1 MTDVSHQLS
10 HLPHQQSLLN
20 HFMQIFEPEPDV
32 VAAVLLGSLAGGTGD
47 RLSDLDLMVFTRN
60 GFHRHSAATHQ
71 RFEQAFTILYRLE
84 GDHNERAC
92 FKKYIFDDCTS
103 AEIHC
108 ADLSEPFEIA
118 RPYQILFDKDDIVAA
133 RLTDQAAP
141 AHEEFAVYEKGDAGL
156 IWELLSCIKWLSRG
170 QTDLAKTYL
179 KRLAAVL

>member
-1 MTDVSHQLS
+1 MTDASNRLT
-10 HLPHQQSLLN
+10 HLPHQQRLLE
-20 HFMQIFEPEPDV
+20 HFIKTFEPEPDV

-71 RFEQAFTILYRLE
+71 RFEQGVTILYRLE

-118 RPYQILFDKDDIVAA
+118 RPYQVLFDKDDIVAA
-133 RLTDQAAP
+133 RLTDKPAP
-141 AHEEFAVYEKGDAGL
+141 AHKDFAVYEKGDAGL
-156 IWELLSCIKWLSRG
+156 VWELLSCIKWLSRG
-170 QTDLAKTYL
+170 QTELAKTYL
-179 KRLAAVL
+179 KRLAAAL